1 MATGAGTRFNHYE
14 IIAPLGAGGMGEVW
28 RARDTRLNREVAVK
42 VLPTSFAQDPDR
54 LLRFEQEALATSAL
68 NHPNILTVY
77 DIGDHEGAPYIV
89 AELLEGEELSELIKE
104 GAIAP
109 RKAIDYAR
117 QIAEGLA
124 AAHSKGVVHRDL
136 KPENIFVTKVGRV
149 KILDFGL
156 AKLRPQQY
164 GGIDKDAPTQ
174 KRITDPGVIMGTVG
188 YMSPEQVRGQET
200 DHRSDIFA
208 FGVILYE
215 MITGQRA
222 FGGDSAIEVM
232 NAILK
237 EEPPEFGETKERI
250 SPQLEMIVR
259 RCLEKQPERRFHSAH
274 DLGFALEALYSGS
287 FGGSFGSSSPRL
299 QTAAVLPAVTER
311 MGVARGYGRER
322 LIWLAATVLLAL
334 TALVATLAYFSRQP
348 AKNSALRFTIIP
360 PEKATNY
367 GRAVISPD
375 GRNLIFTGV
384 SEGKSEIWLR
394 ALDGFTAHPL
404 SGTEGS
410 FNYFWSPDSRSIGFF
425 AGGKLKK
432 IDVAGGTP
440 QTLCN
445 IGSKVNTGGGS
456 WGSDGVILYI
466 AADVM
471 YRVPATGGEPVPAI
485 GGESATAP
493 GGYRQN
499 SPMVRPYFLPDG
511 HHFLHYAKASQEPG
525 IYLASLDGK
534 EGRRLLA
541 ADSDGI
547 YAASASGD
555 SSKGWLL
562 FLREGALL
570 AQPFDAGRLTLT
582 GEPIPITDQVEAW
595 SFSVSDT
602 GILVYQSRRIDEV
615 TQLGWI
621 DRAGKPLES
630 IGATGPYQNHPRLAP
645 DGKRVVVARMDA
657 KTRRQDI
664 YVIDLTRGTESR
676 LTFDPA
682 DDTLPIWSHDGN
694 RIVWASNRTGTHQ
707 LYQKLASGVGQDELL
722 LQSDV
727 PLLPSSWSA
736 DGKFLLY
743 GRTDPKSGDDLWV
756 MPLEGDRKPFPFL
769 QTPFWDTDAQF
780 SPDGRWIA
788 YRTNESGRSEV
799 YVQTFPV
806 SGGRWQVSTNGGHHP
821 QWRSDGKELFYCST
835 DGKLMAVDV
844 KRGGAF
850 EAGLPKTL
858 FNLADAKV
866 YYADYAATA
875 DGQRFLFVRKL
886 QEGSPAPF
894 SVAVNWTAGAPR

>member
-1 MATGAGTRFNHYE
+1 MPIVTGERFNHYE

-42 VLPTSFAQDPDR
+42 VLPASFARDPDR

-77 DIGDHEGAPYIV
+77 DIGDHEGAPYMV
-89 AELLEGEELSELIKE
+89 AELLEGEELSELIKQ
-104 GAIAP
+104 GPIAP

-124 AAHSKGVVHRDL
+124 AAHAKGVVHRDL
-136 KPENIFVTKVGRV
+136 KPENLFVTNDGRV

-156 AKLRPQQY
+156 AKLRTHQF
-164 GGIDKDAPTQ
+164 GDIDKDAPTQ
-174 KRITDPGVIMGTVG
+174 KRITDPGVIMGTIG
-188 YMSPEQVRGQET
+188 YMSPEQVRGQDT

-215 MITGQRA
+215 MLTGQRA
-222 FGGDSAIEVM
+222 FRGDSAIEVM

-237 EEPPEFGETKERI
+237 EEPQEFSETKEQI
-250 SPQLEMIVR
+250 SPQLGMIVR

-274 DLGFALEALYSGS
+274 DLGFALEALPSGS
-287 FGGSFGSSSPRL
+287 FSGSFGSSSPQL
-299 QTAAVLPAVTER
+299 QTATTAPAVTER
-311 MGVARGYGRER
+311 MGVARWLGRER

-334 TALVATLAYFSRQP
+334 TALVAAWAYFSRQP
-348 AKNSALRFTIIP
+348 AERAGLRFTIVP

-375 GRNLIFTGV
+375 GRHLIFTGV
-384 SEGKSEIWLR
+384 SEGGSQIWLR
-394 ALDGFTAHPL
+394 PLDSFTAHPL

-445 IGSKVNTGGGS
+445 IGSNVPVGGGA
-456 WGSDGVILYI
+456 WGSDGVILFV
-466 AADVM
+466 AADVL
-471 YRVPATGGEPVPAI
+471 YRVPATGGESIPVISGEPAT
-485 GGESATAP
+485 SP

-511 HHFLHYAKASQEPG
+511 RHFLHYAKASQEPG

-534 EGRRLLA
+534 EERRLLS

-555 SSKGWLL
+555 ASKGWLL

-570 AQPFDAGRLTLT
+570 AQPFDAGRLNLT
-582 GEPIPITDQVEAW
+582 GEPFPITDQVEAW

-602 GILVYQSRRIDEV
+602 GILVYQSRRIDEI
-615 TQLGWI
+615 TQLGWV

-630 IGATGPYQNHPRLAP
+630 IGATGPYQNHPRLAH

-657 KTRRQDI
+657 KTRRQDL

-682 DDTLPIWSHDGN
+682 DDSHPVWSRDGN

-727 PLLPSSWSA
+727 PLLPSGWSA

-743 GRTDPKSGDDLWV
+743 GRTDPKSSDVWV
-756 MPLEGDRKPFPFL
+756 LPLEGDRKPFPYV
-769 QTPFWDTDAQF
+769 QTPLWETEAQF

-788 YRTNESGRSEV
+788 YRTNETGRSEV
-799 YVQTFPV
+799 YVQTFPA

-835 DGKLMAVDV
+835 DGKLIAVDV
-844 KRGGAF
+844 KRGDAF

-858 FNLADAKV
+858 FNLAEAKV
-866 YYADYAATA
+866 YYADYAVTA

-894 SVAVNWTAGAPR
+894 SVVVNWAAGLKR

>member
-1 MATGAGTRFNHYE
+1 MERTNMIITPGTRFNHYE
-14 IIAPLGAGGMGEVW
+14 VISQLGAGGMGEVYLAEDP
-28 RARDTRLNREVAVK
+28 RLGRQVAIKLLPAEFARD
-42 VLPTSFAQDPDR
+42 SDR
-54 LLRFEQEALATSAL
+54 LRRFEQEARATSAL

-77 DIGDHEGAPYIV
+77 DIGAHEGSPYIV
-89 AELLEGEELSELIKE
+89 AELLEGEELSELIKQ

-124 AAHSKGVVHRDL
+124 AAHAKGVVHRDL
-136 KPENIFVTKVGRV
+136 KPENLFVTNDGRV

-156 AKLRPQQY
+156 AKLRPQQF
-164 GGIDKDAPTQ
+164 GVDKDAPTQ

-215 MITGQRA
+215 MLTGQRT
-222 FGGDSAIEVM
+222 FHGDTAIEVM

-237 EEPPEFGETKERI
+237 EEPPEFSESKDQI

-259 RCLEKQPERRFHSAH
+259 RCLEKQPERRFQSAL
-274 DLGFALEALYSGS
+274 DLGFALEALSTP
-287 FGGSFGSSSPRL
+287 SSSRL
-299 QTAAVLPAVTER
+299 QTAAVAPALTER
-311 MGVARGYGRER
+311 MGAARSYGRER
-322 LIWLAATVLLAL
+322 SIWLAVTVLLAL
-334 TALVATLAYFSRQP
+334 AALGAAWAYFSRQP
-348 AKNSALRFTIIP
+348 AKNSALRLTIIP

-394 ALDGFTAHPL
+394 PLDGFTAHPL

-432 IDVAGGTP
+432 IDVAGGAP

-445 IGSKVNTGGGS
+445 IGSNVSTGGGS

-471 YRVPATGGEPVPAI
+471 YRVPATGGEPIPVI
-485 GGESATAP
+485 GGEPATAP

-499 SPMVRPYFLPDG
+499 SPMLRPYFLPDG
-511 HHFLHYAKASQEPG
+511 RHFLHYAKASQEPG

-555 SSKGWLL
+555 ARKGWLL

-570 AQPFDAGRLTLT
+570 AQAFNARRLTLT
-582 GEPIPITDQVEAW
+582 GEPFPVADQVEPW

-707 LYQKLASGVGQDELL
+707 LYQKLASGVGQDEPLV
-722 LQSDV
+722 QSDA
-727 PLLPSSWSA
+727 PLFPGSWSA
-736 DGKFLLY
+736 DGRFLLY

-756 MPLEGDRKPFPFL
+756 LPLEGDRKPFPFL
-769 QTPFWDTDAQF
+769 QTPFWETDAQF

-806 SGGRWQVSTNGGHHP
+806 SGSRWQVSTNGGHHP

-866 YYADYAATA
+866 YYPDYAATA

-894 SVAVNWTAGAPR
+894 SVVVNWTAGAPR